1 MTDHL
6 FPPRPL
12 PLLAVAG
19 GGPAYPVARV
29 FCVGRNYAD
38 HAAEMGAEIDRE
50 APFYFTKSCHHLL
63 PAGAELPYPPG
74 TADLQ
79 HEVELVAALG
89 APAVRVA
96 PTDALAAVWGYAVG
110 LDMTRRDLQ
119 AEAKARRRPWDI
131 AKDFEG
137 AAVIGPLLPAA
148 AWGSPGPQTMR
159 LAVNGAPRQETRLS
173 AMVWSLPEIIAHL
186 STLYRLGP
194 GDIIMTGTPAGVGPV
209 APGDLIE
216 AEVAGLPPLAV
227 RIAPPL

>member
-6 FPPRPL
+6 FPPRPQ
-12 PLLAVAG
+12 PLLATAG
-19 GGPAYPVARV
+19 GGTAYPVARI

-38 HAAEMGAEIDRE
+38 HAAEMGAEVDRE

-63 PAGAELPYPPG
+63 GAGADLPYPPG
-74 TADLQ
+74 TADLH
-79 HEVELVAALG
+79 HEVELVAAIG
-89 APAVRVA
+89 APAVRVTA
-96 PTDALAAVWGYAVG
+96 ADALAAVWGYAVG

-119 AEAKARRRPWDI
+119 AEAKAKRRPWDI

-137 AAVIGPLLPAA
+137 CAIIGPLRPAA
-148 AWGSPGPQTMR
+148 GWGPPGAQIMR
-159 LAVNGAPRQETRLS
+159 LSVNGAPRQETRLA
-173 AMVWSLPEIIAHL
+173 AMVWSLPDIIAHL

-194 GDIIMTGTPAGVGPV
+194 GDLIMTGTPAGVGPV

-216 AEVAGLPPLAV
+216 AGIEGLPPLSL

>member
-1 MTDHL
+1 
-6 FPPRPL
+6 
-12 PLLAVAG
+12 
-19 GGPAYPVARV
+19 
-29 FCVGRNYAD
+29 
-38 HAAEMGAEIDRE
+38 MGAEIDRE

-63 PAGAELPYPPG
+63 PAGADLPYPPG
-74 TADLQ
+74 TADLH
-79 HEVELVAALG
+79 HEVELVAAIG
-89 APAVRVA
+89 APAVRVTA
-96 PTDALAAVWGYAVG
+96 ADALAAVWGYAVG

-159 LAVNGAPRQETRLS
+159 LRVNGAPRQETRLS

-194 GDIIMTGTPAGVGPV
+194 GDVIMTGTPAGVGPV

-227 RIAPPL
+227 QIAPPL